1 MNFKIK
7 IKDKEYSIAIREDK
21 EKTDILV
28 DGKKY
33 SFQKNQQVKT
43 EETKEKKNNI
53 FESEK
58 IKEIKTPL
66 SGIISEIFVKQGEE
80 IKFGQKLII
89 LSAMKMENDILS
101 ETRGVIKK
109 VLVTKDQKVK
119 EGEILIIL
127 E

>member
-1 MNFKIK
+1 LGNKILFKK
-7 IKDKEYSIAIREDK
+7 STGQNRR
-21 EKTDILV
+21 
-28 DGKKY
+28 
-33 SFQKNQQVKT
+33 
-43 EETKEKKNNI
+43 TKENKNNI